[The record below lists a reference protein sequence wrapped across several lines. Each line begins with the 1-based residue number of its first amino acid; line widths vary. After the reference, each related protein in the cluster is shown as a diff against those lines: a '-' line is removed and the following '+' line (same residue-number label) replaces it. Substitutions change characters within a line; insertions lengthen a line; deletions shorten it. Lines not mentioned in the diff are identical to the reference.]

1 MDLGN
6 GSVGVLRVQGYWM
19 VWDARQQK
27 KRSVCKSQK
36 LKCLSGLWVLSG
48 NRFKHPQ
55 FHCQLAYNAE
65 QKQQLNGP

>member
-27 KRSVCKSQK
+27 KTLSLQKSE
-36 LKCLSGLWVLSG
+36 
-48 NRFKHPQ
+48 
-55 FHCQLAYNAE
+55 AE
-65 QKQQLNGP
+65 MSQRLVGTFW

>member
-27 KRSVCKSQK
+27 TAQFAKVRS
-36 LKCLSGLWVLSG
+36 
-48 NRFKHPQ
+48 
-55 FHCQLAYNAE
+55 
-65 QKQQLNGP
+65 